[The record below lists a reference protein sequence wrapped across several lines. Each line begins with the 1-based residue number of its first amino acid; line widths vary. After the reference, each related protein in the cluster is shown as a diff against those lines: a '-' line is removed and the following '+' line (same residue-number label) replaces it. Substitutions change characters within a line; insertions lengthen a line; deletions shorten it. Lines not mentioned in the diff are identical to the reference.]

1 MEKLPLLDNFPEASM
16 GFHGFSTS
24 ILVYPRVSLDFLG
37 STLIHEVPRYHVLPR
52 WPQKPWRLV
61 PPSGSGSAVG
71 GDAGNIPQKH
81 HDTVVNDGE

>member
-1 MEKLPLLDNFPEASM
+1 VEKLPLLDNFPEESM

-52 WPQKPWRLV
+52 WPQKPWRQAV
-61 PPSGSGSAVG
+61 PAAQWEGMLGTYP
-71 GDAGNIPQKH
+71 GNTMILW
-81 HDTVVNDGE
+81 